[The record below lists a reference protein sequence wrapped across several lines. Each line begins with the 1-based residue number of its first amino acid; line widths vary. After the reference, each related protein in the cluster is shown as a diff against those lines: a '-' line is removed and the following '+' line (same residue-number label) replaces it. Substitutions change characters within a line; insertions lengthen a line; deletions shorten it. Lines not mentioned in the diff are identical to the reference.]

1 MLADACFRILLPRGT
16 QLQPTYPP
24 PDWLARTFM
33 HAVLSCN
40 CILNN
45 STCVHPAPRSIDG
58 LIALLF
64 LCVHPE
70 QGQLPSFDW
79 QMRMSSST
87 GAKPRLF
94 GAICI

>member
-1 MLADACFRILLPRGT
+1 VCASGA
-16 QLQPTYPP
+16 
-24 PDWLARTFM
+24 
-33 HAVLSCN
+33 
-40 CILNN
+40 
-45 STCVHPAPRSIDG
+45 SIDG

-87 GAKPRLF
+87 GAKNALF
-94 GAICI
+94 EPLVLYNNDHFTKTGSGQT